1 MNAVTMV
8 ALALSLSQAPGGQDP
23 AAPSVAP
30 ATAAPEAAKL
40 TLEQALEI
48 AEKKNFDLKIAAA
61 QLRQAD
67 EISAKAWSYYLPQ
80 VKATGTWLRN
90 ERELTIDLDGTPP
103 PGDPPNAE
111 PITLIAKDQVTGQ
124 LDASQVLLSPTLIFS
139 IQGAHRTE
147 EALRNS
153 VEGGRSALR
162 FGVAQAF
169 YTVSALAK
177 TVSVAERLLEVAQR
191 QEKDAQ
197 VRYRAGTI
205 ARVGALRAEIDRA
218 SAERDLTRVRNGYQS
233 ARLALATLLDRPA
246 DFEVVEPPEP
256 PQPPDAAALEKRA
269 LAERNDVLA
278 ARASAAAA
286 RSERNAA
293 IGRYLPDVAAYG
305 RYSRTNAAGFTGDAE
320 TIGYGLVLSW
330 NILDGGL
337 RESDVR
343 TGNARIDEAEARLL
357 RAEANALEE
366 VRRALLD
373 LDSARANADKAK
385 EQRDLAAENQRL
397 LDVSYRAGAA
407 TAVEQADAIAALRSA
422 ELAVQVEQLAAQQA
436 ALRVMQAVGATT
448 PLPK

>member
-1 MNAVTMV
+1 MNAVTV
-8 ALALSLSQAPGGQDP
+8 VVLALSLTQAPGGQEAAAPRAEP
-23 AAPSVAP
+23 AAPAM
-30 ATAAPEAAKL
+30 AKL

-90 ERELTIDLDGTPP
+90 ERELTIDLDGTPAA
-103 PGDPPNAE
+103 GDPPNAP

-124 LDASQVLLSPTLIFS
+124 LDASQVLLSPSLIFS

-147 EALRNS
+147 DALRNS

-191 QEKDAQ
+191 QERDAH
-197 VRYRAGTI
+197 VRYKAGTI

-218 SAERDLTRVRNGYQS
+218 GAERDLARARNGYES

-256 PQPPDAAALEKRA
+256 AQPGDAAALEKRA

-278 ARASAAAA
+278 ARATAAAA

-343 TGNARIDEAEARLL
+343 TGNAKIDEADARLQ
-357 RAEANALEE
+357 RAEATALED
-366 VRRALLD
+366 VRMALLD
-373 LDSARANADKAK
+373 LDSARANAEKAK

-397 LDVSYRAGAA
+397 LDVSYKAGAA
-407 TAVEQADAIAALRSA
+407 TAVEQADATAALRSA
-422 ELAVQVEQLAAQQA
+422 ELAVQVEQLNAQRA